1 MQELIQAIDTARAVL
16 VEKTNTIAAAHGNT
30 WDDNLLDAA
39 DEYISAIQTLDE
51 FKESLTV

>member
-1 MQELIQAIDTARAVL
+1 MQELIQTIDTARAVL
-16 VEKTNTIAAAHGNT
+16 VEKTNTIAAAHGNI